1 MIQNQ
6 ARTAAPHKTQ
16 AGPNSTGLSQFLRK
30 ILQIVF
36 NPRCIPFLTLPPS
49 SRHGAKYEMEND
61 QDSLNTLFTLGFACD
76 SADRGEKRRREKTRR
91 RQWLE

>member
-16 AGPNSTGLSQFLRK
+16 AGPNSSGLSRFLRK

-36 NPRCIPFLTLPPS
+36 IPFLTLPPS
-49 SRHGAKYEMEND
+49 SRHGAKYEIEND
-61 QDSLNTLFTLGFACD
+61 QDSLNTLFTLGFARD
-76 SADRGEKRRREKTRR
+76 SADRGERRRREKTRR

>member
-16 AGPNSTGLSQFLRK
+16 AGPNSPGLSQFLRK

-36 NPRCIPFLTLPPS
+36 NPRCIPFLTLS
-49 SRHGAKYEMEND
+49 IVDIELNMRLKTAKMLSTHY
-61 QDSLNTLFTLGFACD
+61 SL
-76 SADRGEKRRREKTRR
+76 
-91 RQWLE
+91 

>member
-16 AGPNSTGLSQFLRK
+16 AGPNSSGLSRFLRK

-36 NPRCIPFLTLPPS
+36 IPFLTLPPS
-49 SRHGAKYEMEND
+49 SRHGAKYEIEND
-61 QDSLNTLFTLGFACD
+61 QDSLNTSFTL
-76 SADRGEKRRREKTRR
+76 KKLT
-91 RQWLE
+91 